1 MNRTRT
7 SRTCGRR
14 RKSDS
19 GQSLLEVAL
28 LTPLLL
34 LLVIGLIEVGRYA
47 YIAILVGNA
56 AHAGAAYG
64 SQGLAQSADTAG
76 IQQAAI
82 DDFQNNGQSASAL
95 TVNSWTSCACDNNGT
110 LSMQTNLCST
120 SSNPSITNTIST
132 CQTGGGH
139 WVIMVSCE
147 GSGTFNSLFSF
158 PGIPASITVDRTAT
172 IRVSN

>member
-1 MNRTRT
+1 MKEAPI
-7 SRTCGRR
+7 SMASSSRR
-14 RKSDS
+14 RSES

-64 SQGLAQSADTAG
+64 AQGLAQSADTAG

-110 LSMQTNLCST
+110 LSMNTNLCST

-147 GSGTFNSLFSF
+147 GSGTFSSLFNF
-158 PGIPASITVDRTAT
+158 PGIPASLTADRTAT
-172 IRVSN
+172 IRVSE